1 MSTLNGSIAH
11 AKQEIWSDPESADD
25 LETLGILV
33 SKHCDWSID
42 GIAKVIHAALEDS
55 NYHTLNE
62 QVTKVIND
70 HLTELDN
77 MPNPFEGASE

>member
-11 AKQEIWSDPESADD
+11 AKQRIWNDPESADD

-33 SKHCDWSID
+33 SQHCEWDID
-42 GIAKVIHAALEDS
+42 QIAKVIHAALEDS

-62 QVTKVIND
+62 EISKVIND
-70 HLTELDN
+70 HLTEIAFQGVR
-77 MPNPFEGASE
+77 P